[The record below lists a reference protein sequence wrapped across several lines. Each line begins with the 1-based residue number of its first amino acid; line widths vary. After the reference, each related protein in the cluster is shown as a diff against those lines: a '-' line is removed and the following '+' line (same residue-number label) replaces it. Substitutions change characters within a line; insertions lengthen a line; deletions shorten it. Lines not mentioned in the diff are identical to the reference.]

1 MRIVRGRFRRVHRGH
16 EPVEAH
22 DEFQRALHG
31 VAVGVGLILLRH
43 GFLGIGLKGG
53 LEDREIPE
61 ALLEILLE
69 R

>member
-1 MRIVRGRFRRVHRGH
+1 MLNRDIQTLDNSIRGGGIVL
-16 EPVEAH
+16 VE
-22 DEFQRALHG
+22 DL

-53 LEDREIPE
+53 PEDREIPE